1 MNKAPFFYADLKQPE
16 ILEVEFSNC
25 FCKRFVSKIRFFH
38 VFKLLFY
45 NSRARFTAF
54 STKWTVFFRD
64 ISDKTV
70 VVVT

>member
-1 MNKAPFFYADLKQPE
+1 MPE
-16 ILEVEFSNC
+16 VREQNSIL
-25 FCKRFVSKIRFFH
+25 H

-54 STKWTVFFRD
+54 STKWAVFFRD